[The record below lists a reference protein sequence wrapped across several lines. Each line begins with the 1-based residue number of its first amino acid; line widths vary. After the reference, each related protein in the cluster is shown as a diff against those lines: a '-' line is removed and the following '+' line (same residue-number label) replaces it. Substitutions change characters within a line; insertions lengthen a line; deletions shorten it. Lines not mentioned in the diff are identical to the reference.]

1 MSNGSAFAHVQQD
14 LKPHLRSFVRDAV
27 QQWNLESSRY
37 EIWKDLD
44 RVRFLLWK
52 WLHEG
57 DSYGRDYARLFGLV
71 IDRAAAPPT
80 VYRGKYGEPAI
91 EVHDRQTTH
100 GGRRVRRAQ
109 GRT

>member
-1 MSNGSAFAHVQQD
+1 MTTTIRVLMAEQD

-52 WLHEG
+52 WL
-57 DSYGRDYARLFGLV
+57 AFGW
-71 IDRAAAPPT
+71 RFS
-80 VYRGKYGEPAI
+80 
-91 EVHDRQTTH
+91 
-100 GGRRVRRAQ
+100 
-109 GRT
+109 